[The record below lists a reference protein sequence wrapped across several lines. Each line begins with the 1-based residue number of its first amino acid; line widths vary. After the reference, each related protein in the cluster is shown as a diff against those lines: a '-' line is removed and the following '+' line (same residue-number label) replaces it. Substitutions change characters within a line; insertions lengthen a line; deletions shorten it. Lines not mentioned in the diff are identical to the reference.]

1 MPTLAELAAKTK
13 TATEL
18 WLRVGRPS
26 GATATYPMWFV
37 HDGERLYALSAESS
51 SEVWDLKAT
60 PEVEV
65 AIGSAESADRLKM
78 RADIMTD
85 PNWVP
90 MMIDMLKKKYE
101 TTQQERMAKT
111 AEAAKSGHII
121 IKLKP
126 V

>member
-13 TATEL
+13 TAEEL
-18 WLRVGRPS
+18 WLKVRRSS
-26 GATATYPMWFV
+26 GATATYPLWFV
-37 HDGERLYALSAESS
+37 HDGERLYILSAESS

-60 PEVEV
+60 PEVDV

-90 MMIDMLKKKYE
+90 MMIDLLKKKYE
-101 TTQQERMAKT
+101 TKHHERMAKT
-111 AEAAKSGHII
+111 AESSKGGHVIV
-121 IKLKP
+121 KLKP

>member
-1 MPTLAELAAKTK
+1 MPSLAELASKTK
-13 TATEL
+13 SAEEL
-18 WLRVGRPS
+18 WLRVRRPS
-26 GATATYPMWFV
+26 GAIATYPLWFV
-37 HDGERLYALSAESS
+37 HDGERLYVLSAESS

-60 PEVEV
+60 PEAEV

-78 RADIMTD
+78 RGDIMAD

-101 TTQQERMAKT
+101 ATHQERMAKT